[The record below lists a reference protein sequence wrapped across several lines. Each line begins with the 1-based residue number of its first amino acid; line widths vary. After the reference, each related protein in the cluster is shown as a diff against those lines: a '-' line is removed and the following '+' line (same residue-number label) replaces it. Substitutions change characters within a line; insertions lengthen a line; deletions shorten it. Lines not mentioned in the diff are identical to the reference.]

1 MSLLDVNH
9 VYKTYYINDTEENLW
24 RRFWRVNR
32 KKLIKAVEDINIHIE
47 RGEIIGF
54 IGKNG
59 AGKSTTIKMMTGI
72 LQPDKGS
79 VELNGINSVSNRKK
93 YVKNIGCVFG
103 QRSQLWWDLPVIDS
117 FKLLKEIYE
126 VSDVNYDNTLK
137 EIENLIAIEM
147 LLDRPVR
154 QLSLGQRMRCE
165 IVAAFLHK
173 PQIVFLDEPTI
184 GLDIIAK
191 EDIRKI
197 ILYLNKMYRTT
208 IVIASHDMKD
218 IEELCNRVI
227 VLDKGSIIF
236 EGELDQLKR
245 FAENIKIVEVISK
258 DLFEI
263 NLNGVKLIKDEGK
276 KKVFEVN
283 LDFISVPEF
292 MAQLS
297 NKTAITDLEVRG
309 IGIEEIVKEIY
320 KS

>member
-1 MSLLDVNH
+1 
-9 VYKTYYINDTEENLW
+9 
-24 RRFWRVNR
+24 
-32 KKLIKAVEDINIHIE
+32 
-47 RGEIIGF
+47 
-54 IGKNG
+54 
-59 AGKSTTIKMMTGI
+59 
-72 LQPDKGS
+72 
-79 VELNGINSVSNRKK
+79 
-93 YVKNIGCVFG
+93 
-103 QRSQLWWDLPVIDS
+103 
-117 FKLLKEIYE
+117 
-126 VSDVNYDNTLK
+126 
-137 EIENLIAIEM
+137 M